1 MVKTGKAPENQP
13 PSVGEASRTGEK
25 ISLPK
30 PETPQPGDQS
40 YYFQQEV
47 LPTLAHEMRGLLTSI
62 KGYSSAL
69 LIDEIRRD
77 EKTLLEYL
85 KIIDQ
90 ETDALEQL
98 LTDLLDS
105 SLIDSGRINL
115 EKEPVLL
122 SRLAEKAVKQIGKR
136 ACLHKF
142 IINFTPASFIAEAD
156 PQWIEQ
162 VLFNIIDNA
171 VKYSPEG
178 GLIVIRGEMTPR
190 EIIVSVADQ
199 GIGLAP
205 EHLNRLFEKF
215 FRVKIAGRKIAGSG
229 LGLPIS
235 RAIIQAHRGRIWA
248 ESQLGK
254 GTTLYFSL
262 PRPEV

>member
-1 MVKTGKAPENQP
+1 LGEESNTCLMLNTGKL
-13 PSVGEASRTGEK
+13 PSKTAKPASPAELK
-25 ISLPK
+25 K
-30 PETPQPGDQS
+30 PADPAD
-40 YYFQQEV
+40 YFQQEI
-47 LPTLAHEMRGLLTSI
+47 LPTLAHEMRGILTSI

-69 LIDEIRRD
+69 LIDELRSD
-77 EKTLLEYL
+77 EKTLKEYL
-85 KIIDQ
+85 QIIDH

-98 LTDLLDS
+98 LADLLES
-105 SLIDSGRINL
+105 SLIDSGVINI

-122 SRLAEKAVKQIGKR
+122 PRIAEKAVRQVSKR
-136 ACLHKF
+136 TDQHKF
-142 IINFTPASFIAEAD
+142 IVNFPASPFIVDAD

-178 GLIVIRGEMTPR
+178 GIIVIRGETAPG
-190 EIIVSVADQ
+190 ELIVSVADQ

-215 FRVKIAGRKIAGSG
+215 FRVKIAGRHISGSG

-235 RAIIQAHRGRIWA
+235 RAIIQAHQGRIWA

-262 PRPEV
+262 PRPEETP